1 MGFVGVQG
9 LGLGL
14 FGGLRLRIGMFFTWG
29 VLAQAS
35 SCSNSNI
42 ESLLCTMCLL
52 GAQNSSALNT
62 QVFKPMCPPP
72 HSYLQNPTPI
82 LHPTTAK
89 IPKQNKLSGAPGPP
103 PNKTLSSALWNPSQ
117 VQIPKPRRRRSTD
130 APPLLLLGCFLG
142 WA

>member
-1 MGFVGVQG
+1 M
-9 LGLGL
+9 GL
-14 FGGLRLRIGMFFTWG
+14 FGGLRLRIGIFLTWG

-52 GAQNSSALNT
+52 GAQNSSASNT

-89 IPKQNKLSGAPGPP
+89 IPKQNKLSGAPPP
-103 PNKTLSSALWNPSQ
+103 PPRPNKTLSSALWNPSQ